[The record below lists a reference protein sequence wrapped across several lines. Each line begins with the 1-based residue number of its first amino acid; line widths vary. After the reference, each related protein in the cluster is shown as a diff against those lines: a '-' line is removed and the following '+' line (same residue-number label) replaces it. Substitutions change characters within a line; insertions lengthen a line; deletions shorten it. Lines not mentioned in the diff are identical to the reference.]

1 MNYFRDHVKDVAE
14 LERPLR
20 NMLKASKGKHTQLHW
35 SESDRT
41 AFDTL
46 KNAVWKCPRL
56 YFWQSH
62 LPVYL
67 HTDACNTGI
76 GAYLFQVDENGKE
89 LPIGFLSRALK
100 GAELNWSTF
109 EQEGYA
115 IHQALKKFEYLL
127 RDVKFTLRTDHRNLL
142 YMNMK
147 ASDKVLRWKL
157 DIQQFDFDVEH
168 IPGPD
173 NIVADLY
180 PRLCSVQTNDCD
192 TINETHLEE
201 VRKQMEP
208 NRPSSM
214 LAAMHNRFKP
224 APATRIE
231 RPLDATVY
239 NWLTKCH
246 GHDSLHGHR
255 GVKALCLY

>member
-1 MNYFRDHVKDVAE
+1 M
-14 LERPLR
+14 
-20 NMLKASKGKHTQLHW
+20 
-35 SESDRT
+35 
-41 AFDTL
+41 
-46 KNAVWKCPRL
+46 
-56 YFWQSH
+56 
-62 LPVYL
+62 
-67 HTDACNTGI
+67 
-76 GAYLFQVDENGKE
+76 
-89 LPIGFLSRALK
+89 K

-157 DIQQFDFDVEH
+157 DIQQFNFDVEH

-180 PRLCSVQTNDCD
+180 SRLCSVQTNDCN
-192 TINETHLEE
+192 TVNETHLEE
-201 VRKQMEP
+201 VRKQIEL
-208 NRPSSM
+208 NRPSFM

-255 GVKALCLY
+255 GVEATLSLLKTKVPPAEYWKEMRKDVRTFIKQCPCCQFMQS